1 VVARRCLFMA
11 QSGHPSRAQQCPLSG
26 AKQTSGE
33 RAPMPPL
40 GTCTSGRRE
49 AGGRLSD
56 AAIKPVPYLVA
67 APDYSRTVYD
77 RDFLTAPV
85 F

>member
-1 VVARRCLFMA
+1 MFAAMRL
-11 QSGHPSRAQQCPLSG
+11 
-26 AKQTSGE
+26 AKLIHGK
-33 RAPMPPL
+33 L
-40 GTCTSGRRE
+40 VGRE

>member
-1 VVARRCLFMA
+1 MNKAKIIAELEKRR
-11 QSGHPSRAQQCPLSG
+11 
-26 AKQTSGE
+26 
-33 RAPMPPL
+33 
-40 GTCTSGRRE
+40 
-49 AGGRLSD
+49 
-56 AAIKPVPYLVA
+56 KPVPYLVA